1 MQWKKSDERRGGGK
15 IWMGWTSEGV
25 MAHLHAPSS
34 FLSFQAPMYA
44 ILPNEE
50 DISYTKKAIIEKD
63 KLGYGLWYRIL
74 LCYLVL
80 PNGSCGQLKTTYV
93 NMTEVNSSKIDM

>member
-1 MQWKKSDERRGGGK
+1 
-15 IWMGWTSEGV
+15 
-25 MAHLHAPSS
+25 MAHLRAPFS
-34 FLSFQAPMYA
+34 FLSFQEPMYA

-50 DISYTKKAIIEKD
+50 GISYTKKAIIEKD

-80 PNGSCGQLKTTYV
+80 PDGSYSQLK
-93 NMTEVNSSKIDM
+93 NSKYD